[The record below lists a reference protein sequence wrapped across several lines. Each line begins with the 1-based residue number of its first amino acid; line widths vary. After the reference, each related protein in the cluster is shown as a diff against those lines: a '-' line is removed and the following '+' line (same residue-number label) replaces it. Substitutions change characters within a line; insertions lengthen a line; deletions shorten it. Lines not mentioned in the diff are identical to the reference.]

1 MNNLIDI
8 SNLKKSYHQ
17 DNFDV
22 NVLKKINLKVNRGD
36 FISIIGPSG
45 SGKTTLLNIL
55 GTIDKFDDGQYFFNN
70 ENIKKFNESNI
81 DRFRNENIGFV
92 HQFHYLINELTT
104 VENTILPLLILG
116 KTIQSATN
124 EAKKLLI
131 EFGLEDKIN
140 SKIKYLSGGEQQRV
154 AIARSMINNPNLI
167 IADEMTGNLDEK
179 QSESIIEFFLEQ
191 AKIKKQTIIFVTH
204 NKNLALKANKKYQLE
219 NGILINYN

>member
-22 NVLKKINLKVNRGD
+22 DVLKKINLKVNRGD

-55 GTIDKFDDGQYFFNN
+55 GTLDKFDDGQYFFNN

-131 EFGLEDKIN
+131 EFGLEEKIN

-179 QSESIIEFFLEQ
+179 TAENVFNFF
-191 AKIKKQTIIFVTH
+191 IKTIKNNDQTLIFVTH
-204 NKNLALKANKKYQLE
+204 NKNYSKKAD
-219 NGILINYN
+219 ILYEISNQNIYKI